1 MPIRNKDNK
10 KIEMCQPQPMN
21 FIVQDPQREAS
32 DDFPDESLTSLKKEI
47 QLLRTVIQRFYDITD
62 KNSVNL
68 DEWGKVVGTLGM
80 AATRLAR
87 LIETHHKLEGDSSGV
102 EQLRKALVEM
112 LEEIDADNHP
122 FDAEKE

>member
-1 MPIRNKDNK
+1 MSIRNKDNK
-10 KIEMCQPQPMN
+10 KIETFEPQPMN
-21 FIVQDPQREAS
+21 FIVQDQQNEA
-32 DDFPDESLTSLKKEI
+32 PDESITSLKNEI
-47 QLLRTVIQRFYDITD
+47 ILLRTVIQRFYDITD

-87 LIETHHKLEGDSSGV
+87 LIETHHKLEGNSSGA

-112 LEEIDADNHP
+112 LEEIDADIEP
-122 FDAEKE
+122 LDGEKE

>member
-1 MPIRNKDNK
+1 MPIKNKDNK
-10 KIEMCQPQPMN
+10 KIETFEPQPMN
-21 FIVQDPQREAS
+21 FIVQDLQNEA
-32 DDFPDESLTSLKKEI
+32 PDESITGLKNEI
-47 QLLRTVIQRFYDITD
+47 KLLRTVIQRFYDITD

-87 LIETHHKLEGDSSGV
+87 LIETHHKLEGNSSGA

-112 LEEIDADNHP
+112 LEDIDGD
-122 FDAEKE
+122 FQTLESEKE

>member
-1 MPIRNKDNK
+1 MPIRNKDKK
-10 KIEMCQPQPMN
+10 KIDDEPQPMN
-21 FIVQDPQREAS
+21 YIVQDLQSEAS
-32 DDFPDESLTSLKKEI
+32 DDFADESITSLKNEI
-47 QLLRTVIQRFYDITD
+47 NLLRTVIQRFYDITD

-87 LIETHHKLEGDSSGV
+87 LIETHHKLVGGNSGA

-112 LEEIDADNHP
+112 LEDIDGEIHTL
-122 FDAEKE
+122 DAEKE

>member
-1 MPIRNKDNK
+1 MPTK
-10 KIEMCQPQPMN
+10 KKTNQKMENCETRAMN
-21 FIVQDPQREAS
+21 FVVQDLKPDDVYEIPDAS
-32 DDFPDESLTSLKKEI
+32 ITSLNNEI
-47 QLLRTVIQRFYDITD
+47 KLMRTVIQRFYDITD

-87 LIETHHKLEGDSSGV
+87 LIETHHKLEGNSSGA

-112 LEEIDADNHP
+112 LEEIDADIQP
-122 FDAEKE
+122 FDGEKE